1 MSHHDLL
8 EVQSLDI
15 EAQQL
20 NHKKASLPERE
31 QLRGEQAQYQQ
42 LCALRD
48 EKSQSQREVALRQKR
63 NEDQAQIIAE
73 KIKTNEQRLYSGEVK
88 GLRDLQALQEE
99 IKTLRDRQNDFE
111 DEALVAMEEVE
122 ELATELN
129 QSSRQAEQFIE
140 RIEKLTSQVDAI
152 EAGIDERLSVVAI
165 ERTRLIST
173 LDDTLAA
180 DYERLREL
188 FGAATVVRFDAGKCV
203 GCPSVMPA
211 VEVDRLKHTTAEVA
225 TCDECGR
232 IVLL

>member
-15 EAQQL
+15 EAEQL
-20 NHKKASLPERE
+20 NHKKASLSERE
-31 QLRGEQAQYQQ
+31 QLHREQAEHQK

-48 EKSQSQREVALRQKR
+48 EITQSQREAVLRQKR

-73 KIKTNEQRLYSGEVK
+73 KIKINEQRLYGGEVK

-99 IKTLRDRQNDFE
+99 IKSLRDRQNDFE

-122 ELATELN
+122 RFATELN
-129 QSSRQAEQFIE
+129 QSNQQNDQFIGRINELTTQVKEFEAEIDDRLGVIASE
-140 RIEKLTSQVDAI
+140 RATLVSELDEGLTF
-152 EAGIDERLSVVAI
+152 
-165 ERTRLIST
+165 
-173 LDDTLAA
+173 
-180 DYERLREL
+180 DYDRLREL

-211 VEVDRLKHTTAEVA
+211 VEVDRLKHTTADVA